1 MYKPITKKNMF
12 TRKQS
17 KIAKSV
23 TLPVHFGAFQKSRRV
38 ASEMEHNEAGGFHRC
53 ADELFSRG
61 EVVYFDLKG

>member
-1 MYKPITKKNMF
+1 MF

-23 TLPVHFGAFQKSRRV
+23 TLPVHFGAFQESRRV
-38 ASEMEHNEAGGFHRC
+38 APEMEHNKMEHNEAGGFHRC

-61 EVVYFDLKG
+61 KVVYFDLKG